1 MKYNHINI
9 WKYLKNVVVANH
21 APCTIFSWPQIELLQ
36 VFVAELIVTRRIF
49 KTELSGVADCHPY
62 SRWHTV
68 HKDTHLVMLTNMR
81 TLVDMLILITSL
93 PTLEVNIELNFPIWP
108 YQGVEDNVPSELK
121 ICLLLQK

>member
-1 MKYNHINI
+1 M
-9 WKYLKNVVVANH
+9 VVANH
-21 APCTIFSWPQIELLQ
+21 PPCTILSWSQIELPQ
-36 VFVAELIVTRRIF
+36 VFVAELIVTRRVF

-93 PTLEVNIELNFPIWP
+93 PTLEVNIELNFPIWL